1 MNDQQDDDQQNDADR
16 PARHEELRF
25 AKKQQWYIATS
36 AVTLLGAIFA
46 IARGTSLSDVEKAM
60 TTVLIVLI
68 ASFGT
73 VFLCKLQSHMKSVRI
88 VLDKKDTEPWLR
100 GSDVLLALA
109 SIIVLS
115 AVVVFYLLW
124 VPHRSPTC

>member
-1 MNDQQDDDQQNDADR
+1 MEFCCCAVRRAAQF
-16 PARHEELRF
+16 EELRF

-46 IARGTSLSDVEKAM
+46 LARGTSLSDVEKAIG
-60 TTVLIVLI
+60 TVLVVLI

-73 VFLCKLQSHMKSVRI
+73 GFLFKLQSYMKEVRKK
-88 VLDKKDTEPWLR
+88 LDPGDRDPWVR
-100 GSDVLLALA
+100 GSDVLLVLA

-115 AVVVFYLLW
+115 AILVFYFLW
-124 VPHRSPTC
+124 VPHHTG